1 MPEQRIPC
9 VGAIITAGGRIL
21 LIRRGHEPEAGQ
33 YLTVVSSG
41 APELEALR
49 GRELV
54 ELIVGALVE
63 RLGTAQLLWSRVS
76 REPEATIA
84 VRPGS
89 EVNRRGPRTAR
100 PNVTRAGAW
109 TATGWPPTME
119 SAVRSGTAA
128 ARALDPARQEAAA

>member
-1 MPEQRIPC
+1 
-9 VGAIITAGGRIL
+9 
-21 LIRRGHEPEAGQ
+21 
-33 YLTVVSSG
+33 VVSSG

-54 ELIVGALVE
+54 ELVAGALVE
-63 RLGTAQLLWSRVS
+63 RLGAAELLWARVS

-89 EVNRRGPRTAR
+89 EAHRPGPRTAR

-119 SAVRSGTAA
+119 SAVRSGAA
-128 ARALDPARQEAAA
+128 AAHALDPARQEVAA